1 MSTALVTGASRGIG
15 RAIAERLAI
24 DGFSVI
30 GTYARNEAAAKQ
42 VSATTGATMY
52 RVDFAAADAVAGL
65 VGQLGETPVD
75 VLVNNAGIFEY
86 EDFDHFDMAL
96 WRKVMQVNLDAV
108 AELSTALRPRFTR
121 GGSIVNISSLDGY
134 VAAYDSMSYAAA
146 KAALVNLTQSLAVN
160 FAPYG
165 VRVNGIAP
173 GWIATEMNADTDT
186 SAAPEWTPLGREGEP
201 AEVAAVVSFLC
212 SADAS
217 FVTGQTIVVDG
228 GYGLVDPVIKLDSD
242 RLRSERG

>member
-1 MSTALVTGASRGIG
+1 MSRMATVSVPRARDQGRSGSIINIG
-15 RAIAERLAI
+15 SIL
-24 DGFSVI
+24 GS
-30 GTYARNEAAAKQ
+30 
-42 VSATTGATMY
+42 
-52 RVDFAAADAVAGL
+52 VAG
-65 VGQLGETPVD
+65 G
-75 VLVNNAGIFEY
+75 
-86 EDFDHFDMAL
+86 
-96 WRKVMQVNLDAV
+96 KVQV
-108 AELSTALRPRFTR
+108 P
-121 GGSIVNISSLDGY
+121 G
-134 VAAYDSMSYAAA
+134 YAAA
-146 KAALVNLTQSLAVN
+146 KAALINLTQSLAVN